1 MYDPTFTSWPDIVG
15 LLVAVVGIKIIDLD
29 TGNRVDLLY
38 WKAWRKEDPP
48 PNWFDTKVSLELA
61 ACFGVLYP

>member
-1 MYDPTFTSWPDIVG
+1 MYDPTFTSWPDIEG
-15 LLVAVVGIKIIDLD
+15 LLVAVVGIKIIGSV

-38 WKAWRKEDPP
+38 RKAWSMEGLL
-48 PNWFDTKVSLELA
+48 PNWFDTKVSLELV